1 MDDFCLLNS
10 LRQKSYC
17 RFDFRLQFHNMK
29 ENVNMNTL
37 SATEK
42 QVPTNVD
49 LVSLSLLS
57 WQAIWV
63 PKLVF
68 VNTEKKL
75 NTKNDDKAFSVARYD
90 TLGIFN

>member
-1 MDDFCLLNS
+1 
-10 LRQKSYC
+10 
-17 RFDFRLQFHNMK
+17 MK

-68 VNTEKKL
+68 VNTEK